1 MGRLDGKVAVITG
14 GARGQ
19 GRSHALTLAREGASI
34 VVCDICEQLPTVGYP
49 MATEAD
55 MDETVRMV
63 EDLDR
68 RCVAVRAD
76 VRSGEQ
82 MRAVAER
89 AMSEFG
95 RIDILCGNAGISS
108 SYGNAW
114 EITDEQ
120 WDETIAVNLT
130 GVWQSCKAVIPHMIS
145 GGNGGAIII
154 TSSAAGLKG
163 FANSAHYVATK
174 HGVVGLM
181 RTLAIELAP
190 HSIRVNSIHPTV
202 VDTPMVMNDLIFSL
216 FSGGKAGA
224 TLEDAKPAMDAMN
237 LLPIPWVEAQ
247 DISNAVLFLAS
258 DEARYVTGVTL
269 SVDAGFNIK

>member
-130 GVWQSCKAVIPHMIS
+130 GVWQSCKAVIPH
-145 GGNGGAIII
+145 
-154 TSSAAGLKG
+154 
-163 FANSAHYVATK
+163 
-174 HGVVGLM
+174 
-181 RTLAIELAP
+181 
-190 HSIRVNSIHPTV
+190 
-202 VDTPMVMNDLIFSL
+202 
-216 FSGGKAGA
+216 
-224 TLEDAKPAMDAMN
+224 
-237 LLPIPWVEAQ
+237 
-247 DISNAVLFLAS
+247 
-258 DEARYVTGVTL
+258 
-269 SVDAGFNIK
+269 